1 MEAIKA
7 IWVDDQCLER
17 DGQLSRLGEEIVNLA
32 GDKGIDITPCT
43 RYDEAYKI
51 IISNPYEWIAC
62 ILDIRNEYTSAGE
75 AEDGFTDMKN
85 KLERLNAERKVAGLQ
100 ELFIFVLSGFD
111 QYANPLFQREEYAS
125 KKVYFK
131 GTEDVPLLF
140 EDLKK
145 CAQNADLYRLKKHYS
160 DVFNAVDFLEW
171 ENSDKFLFFKLL
183 YTLDTSP
190 DIKEA
195 NLMNDF
201 RKLLEGAV
209 METLVKLGV
218 PLPFDNNKDN
228 MLNTRC
234 KYIKD
239 FGLQPVIPIYIQES
253 FGVLSN
259 LSSNGSHR
267 GDSEEKKKKL
277 IVDPDITNGNAPYLL
292 RSCLFFLLNIVV
304 WLKHFA
310 EENRDR
316 DTVSELFKKH
326 SNWDHATNTFKK
338 NTKIL

>member
-1 MEAIKA
+1 MEAEIKA
-7 IWVDDQCLER
+7 IWVDDNCMK
-17 DGQLSRLGEEIVNLA
+17 DGQLTDKGREIIELA
-32 GDKGIDITPCT
+32 GDYGIAITPYT
-43 RYDEAYKI
+43 RYADAYKKI
-51 IISNPYEWIAC
+51 IRNPDECIAC
-62 ILDIRNEYTSAGE
+62 ILDIRNESAVDGQV
-75 AEDGFTDMKN
+75 EDDFTDMKN
-85 KLERLNAERKVAGLQ
+85 KLENLNAERRAGGLP
-100 ELFIFVLSGFD
+100 EIFIFIFSGYEE
-111 QYANPLFQREEYAS
+111 YANPLFKKEEYAS
-125 KKVYFK
+125 KKVYVK
-131 GTEDVPLLF
+131 PKDASLLF
-140 EDLKK
+140 ADLKK
-145 CAQNADLYRLKKHYS
+145 CAQNTELYRLKKRYL
-160 DVFNAVDFLEW
+160 DVFNAIDYLEW

-310 EENRDR
+310 EKNRDR

-338 NTKIL
+338 NTKIQ